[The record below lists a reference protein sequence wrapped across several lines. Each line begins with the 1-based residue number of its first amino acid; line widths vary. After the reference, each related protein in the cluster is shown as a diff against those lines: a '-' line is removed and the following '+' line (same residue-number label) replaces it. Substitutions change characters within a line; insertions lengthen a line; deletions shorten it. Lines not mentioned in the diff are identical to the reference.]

1 MAATEAKDLNPE
13 IKNTDDAAS
22 KVSGVDLTKAADSQL
37 ATPQATSKTATDL
50 LPTIELVGKPALLE
64 TQPLI
69 GSALVAD
76 TRKGASVD
84 ASLPVL
90 APEQTTKLPEQTT
103 KPAESRLSPEAI
115 NASVD
120 LVKDKLTNYLF
131 LIGAPDTDALART
144 LGPMAQADRQALE
157 AKYQEK
163 FGKSLRD
170 ELKYQLGDGEKFV
183 TIEAMLNRKDGA
195 TNLAGNARIALEVMK
210 EDPERGM
217 RLLRSTLAPL
227 NSSQAAELQ
236 ANYQKDYGKP
246 LTTDI
251 QSVESSRVGENQKAI
266 FSTLLKG
273 VDKIDSAEIVDMAKK
288 AVQSRDLQ
296 MFAGVIGGD
305 LPANVQARAALNS
318 DPEFVAN
325 MRKTFGTTA
334 RGQGLV
340 PNPIAEDYLREGR
353 ISLGTILKA
362 DTAAILPYFQNAAN
376 SDLVFS
382 NATAKERRDYASG
395 RDLVKSGAEPKTI
408 QEQEAKR
415 FYEFIEKS
423 IQSSASG
430 TRRDVLRDELMHGG
444 KTLISGLAE
453 LHKDSTLG
461 FGGGHTTNDLMNRV
475 ENMTAAEW
483 NLLKN
488 PTYKAN
494 LAESLKS
501 YATADEQKQVLALI
515 EAKLNPPGQKP
526 GQPATFEQSQ
536 AVERPL
542 EQYMQHFTASGVTK
556 TSEAV
561 GHIERMT
568 AADASRYQSDPA
580 FKASVD
586 SFASQYLTDRSTG
599 NIPAQLL
606 ASRLLEQTAQTGKP
620 PVLGEVDQFLKARAE
635 KIDSDTSVD
644 SSAANKAQLATIG
657 KVEELMKDP
666 ALLARMQNVLAVQRG
681 EKQGEVSREDDLLY
695 KTFSAALGTPGN
707 FAYLLTDGKGQS
719 YIGTKVAL
727 SGGLA
732 GDWLVGRYPDLAKL
746 PEADRSRIRE
756 SLPLPEQKILDNVIA
771 QNGKADLTDNLRSLV
786 LDGGSLKD
794 FQADLAKL
802 SPEQQTQLK
811 ADYSRKYGGDLDQDL
826 FSSIS
831 KREGLSPE
839 KQQVLRNTIAQNGQ
853 PQLVDQLRSF
863 VLGDD
868 KKFQDFQSQL
878 ATLTTPQKQEL
889 KSEYQKRYGGT
900 LDNDFLGKVDAAHS
914 EQYSRY
920 LTASNTDGMQSFFD
934 RMNKFAPLSVGDGT
948 SLGQERMLQVNEGV
962 LKQFNANMEK
972 LPPAVQEAL
981 AEYYSKTYQN
991 NLDSNEKYA
1000 HFVADVTLTT
1010 ASIAAAIA
1018 LAGPTGG
1025 ISLAALATREGA
1037 TLATKLVVAGA
1048 TAGAIARP
1056 AMIASMENGT
1066 FDYSA
1071 ENLTK
1076 QGLIGAVQGAL
1087 IAPIGL
1093 GAKVGI
1099 AAKDAEIAASTI
1111 ARETAEQNLSQRLAV
1126 SNIERQTVERQAAE
1140 RQAAE
1145 HQALEQAAAPKVEQ
1159 IAVPE
1164 VLPEVVPA
1172 AVPKLVPQLET
1183 AAVKETIEVAPVSAA
1198 DSRLAQEV
1206 AQINPRTIETAEG
1219 AIKPAV
1225 PAVAEKKVVAETIEP
1240 AAAEVVAPAVESKV
1254 AAEVITPAV
1263 ESKVAAEVI
1272 TPAVESKVAAAALS
1286 DQAAAKTLAE
1296 RAATERAATERAATE
1311 RAATER
1317 AATERAATERAATER
1332 AATER
1337 AATERAATERAATER
1352 AATERAAT
1360 ERAATER
1367 AAAERVAAEKAA
1379 AAQTTKEAVV
1389 APLVP
1394 PVVARAAV
1402 PEVAAEVLP
1411 KPVPLEKETKPEA
1424 VALKPS
1430 DNLIQLATVRRGE
1443 GPWQSAE
1450 RILATDGKRHSVAE
1464 VRALTRAIQATFKN
1478 DNNGN
1483 GDMSGLK
1490 VKYNFVTEK
1499 NYEALINAVQDQNVK
1514 NLLISLANQP
1524 ASSNFTAN
1532 QKVRAS

>member
-1 MAATEAKDLNPE
+1 MAAADANAKDLKPE
-13 IKNTDDAAS
+13 IKKPDDVTS
-22 KVSGVDLTKAADSQL
+22 KVTGVDLTKAADSKL
-37 ATPQATSKTATDL
+37 ATPQANSKTATDL
-50 LPTIELVGKPALLE
+50 LPTVELVGKPALLE

-103 KPAESRLSPEAI
+103 KPTESRLSPEAI

-157 AKYQEK
+157 TKYQEK

-251 QSVESSRVGENQKAI
+251 QSIESSRVGENQKAI

-318 DPEFVAN
+318 DPEFIAN
-325 MRKTFGTTA
+325 MRKTFGTIA

-586 SFASQYLTDRSTG
+586 SFASQYLTDRSSG

-606 ASRLLEQTAQTGKP
+606 ARRLLEQTAQTGKP

-635 KIDSDTSVD
+635 KIDSDTSLE
-644 SSAANKAQLATIG
+644 SSSANKAQLATIG

-681 EKQGEVSREDDLLY
+681 EKQGEVNREDDLLY

-1056 AMIASMENGT
+1056 AMIASMGNGT

-1159 IAVPE
+1159 IAVPEVLPQVVPEVLPEEVLPE

-1272 TPAVESKVAAAALS
+1272 TPAVESKVAAEALS

-1296 RAATERAATERAATE
+1296 RAATERAAAERAATERAAAERAAAERAAAERAATE

-1317 AATERAATERAATER
+1317 AAA
-1332 AATER
+1332 
-1337 AATERAATERAATER
+1337 
-1352 AATERAAT
+1352 
-1360 ERAATER
+1360 ER

-1411 KPVPLEKETKPEA
+1411 KPEPVEKETKPEA
-1424 VALKPS
+1424 VTLKPS

-1524 ASSNFTAN
+1524 APSNFTAN
-1532 QKVRAS
+1532 QNVRAS

>member
-1 MAATEAKDLNPE
+1 MASAEAKELIPE
-13 IKNTDDAAS
+13 IKNTDDAPS
-22 KVSGVDLTKAADSQL
+22 KVTGVDLTKAADSQL
-37 ATPQATSKTATDL
+37 ATPQAASKTATDL

-64 TQPLI
+64 TQPQI
-69 GSALVAD
+69 GSPLVAD
-76 TRKGASVD
+76 TRKGATVD
-84 ASLPVL
+84 ASLPAL
-90 APEQTTKLPEQTT
+90 APEQTTKLPEQNT
-103 KPAESRLSPEAI
+103 KLAESRLSAEAI

-157 AKYQEK
+157 ARYQEK

-170 ELKYQLGDGEKFV
+170 ELKYQLGSGEKFA
-183 TIEAMLNRKDGA
+183 TIEAMLNRKDGT

-210 EDPERGM
+210 GDPERGM

-273 VDKIDSAEIVDMAKK
+273 VDKINSAEIVDMAKK

-325 MRKTFGTTA
+325 MRKSFGTTS
-334 RGQGLV
+334 RGRGTV

-362 DTAAILPYFQNAAN
+362 DTSAILPYFQNAAN

-382 NATAKERRDYASG
+382 NATGKERRDYASG
-395 RDLVKSGAEPKTI
+395 RDIVKSGAEPKTI

-415 FYEFIEKS
+415 FYEFIEKN

-430 TRRDVLRDELMHGG
+430 TRREVLRDQLLHGG

-453 LHKDSTLG
+453 LHKESTLG

-542 EQYMQHFTASGVTK
+542 EQYMQNFTASAVTK

-568 AADASRYQSDPA
+568 AADASRYQNDPA

-586 SFASQYLTDRSTG
+586 SFASKYLTDRSTG

-635 KIDSDTSVD
+635 KIDSDTSLD

-681 EKQGEVSREDDLLY
+681 EKQGAVSREDDLLY

-746 PEADRSRIRE
+746 PEADRNRIRE
-756 SLPLPEQKILDNVIA
+756 SLPLPAQKILDNVIA
-771 QNGKADLTDNLRSLV
+771 QNGKADLSDNLRSLV

-1025 ISLAALATREGA
+1025 ISMAALATREGA

-1056 AMIASMENGT
+1056 TMIAAMENGT

-1071 ENLTK
+1071 ENLTR

-1111 ARETAEQNLSQRLAV
+1111 ARETAEQNLPQRLAV
-1126 SNIERQTVERQAAE
+1126 SNIERQTLERQALERQAVERQTVE

-1145 HQALEQAAAPKVEQ
+1145 HQAVEQAAAPQVEQ

-1164 VLPEVVPA
+1164 VAVKAVPEVAPA
-1172 AVPKLVPQLET
+1172 AAPKLVPQLET

-1206 AQINPRTIETAEG
+1206 AQINPKTIETAEG
-1219 AIKPAV
+1219 AIKPVV
-1225 PAVAEKKVVAETIEP
+1225 PAVAEQKVVAETIEP
-1240 AAAEVVAPAVESKV
+1240 AAAAVVAPAVESKV
-1254 AAEVITPAV
+1254 AAET
-1263 ESKVAAEVI
+1263 
-1272 TPAVESKVAAAALS
+1272 LS
-1286 DQAAAKTLAE
+1286 DQATARALAERSAAE
-1296 RAATERAATERAATE
+1296 RAATERAATERAA
-1311 RAATER
+1311 A
-1317 AATERAATERAATER
+1317 
-1332 AATER
+1332 
-1337 AATERAATERAATER
+1337 ER

-1367 AAAERVAAEKAA
+1367 AAAERAAPERVATERAATERIAAER
-1379 AAQTTKEAVV
+1379 AVV
-1389 APLVP
+1389 ARTPKDAAVTPLVP
-1394 PVVARAAV
+1394 PVVARTAV

-1411 KPVPLEKETKPEA
+1411 KPEPVEKETKPEA

-1499 NYEALINAVQDQNVK
+1499 NFEALINAVQDQNVK
-1514 NLLISLANQP
+1514 NLLISLAN
-1524 ASSNFTAN
+1524 
-1532 QKVRAS
+1532 K

>member
-13 IKNTDDAAS
+13 IKKPTDDVTN
-22 KVSGVDLTKAADSQL
+22 KVTGVDLTKAADSQL
-37 ATPQATSKTATDL
+37 ATPQATSKAATDL
-50 LPTIELVGKPALLE
+50 LPTIELVGKPTLLE

-69 GSALVAD
+69 GSPLVAD
-76 TRKGASVD
+76 NRKGATVD
-84 ASLPVL
+84 AALPAL

-157 AKYQEK
+157 ARYQEK

-170 ELKYQLGDGEKFV
+170 ELKYQLGSGEKFV

-236 ANYQKDYGKP
+236 ANYQEDYGKP

-266 FSTLLKG
+266 FTTLLKG
-273 VDKIDSAEIVDMAKK
+273 VDKIDSAEIVDMAKR

-325 MRKTFGTTA
+325 MRKSFGTTS
-334 RGQGLV
+334 RGRGTV

-362 DTAAILPYFQNAAN
+362 DTSAILPYFQNAAN

-382 NATAKERRDYASG
+382 NATGKERRDYASG
-395 RDLVKSGAEPKTI
+395 RDIVKSGAEPKTI

-415 FYEFIEKS
+415 FYEFIEKN

-430 TRRDVLRDELMHGG
+430 TRREVLRDQLLHGG

-453 LHKDSTLG
+453 LHRDSTLG

-542 EQYMQHFTASGVTK
+542 EQYMQNFTASAVTK

-580 FKASVD
+580 FRASVD
-586 SFASQYLTDRSTG
+586 SFASKYLTDRSTG

-620 PVLGEVDQFLKARAE
+620 PVLGELDQFLKTRAE
-635 KIDSDTSVD
+635 KIDNDTSLD

-681 EKQGEVSREDDLLY
+681 EKQGAVSREDDLLY
-695 KTFSAALGTPGN
+695 KTFTAALGTPGN

-746 PEADRSRIRE
+746 PEADRNRIRE
-756 SLPLPEQKILDNVIA
+756 SLPQPAQKILDNVIA

-794 FQADLAKL
+794 FQADMAKL

-811 ADYSRKYGGDLDQDL
+811 ADYSRKYGGNLDQDL

-900 LDNDFLGKVDAAHS
+900 LDNDFLGKVDAAHT

-1025 ISLAALATREGA
+1025 LSMAALATREGA

-1056 AMIASMENGT
+1056 TMIAAMENGT

-1071 ENLTK
+1071 ENLTR

-1126 SNIERQTVERQAAE
+1126 SNIERQTVERQAVERQTVE

-1164 VLPEVVPA
+1164 VLPEVAPA
-1172 AVPKLVPQLET
+1172 AAPKLVPQLET
-1183 AAVKETIEVAPVSAA
+1183 AAAKETIEVAPVSAA

-1206 AQINPRTIETAEG
+1206 AQINPKTIETAEG
-1219 AIKPAV
+1219 AIKPVV
-1225 PAVAEKKVVAETIEP
+1225 PAVAEQKVVAETIEP
-1240 AAAEVVAPAVESKV
+1240 AAAAVVAPAVESKV
-1254 AAEVITPAV
+1254 AAETLSNQAT
-1263 ESKVAAEVI
+1263 ARALAERS
-1272 TPAVESKVAAAALS
+1272 A
-1286 DQAAAKTLAE
+1286 AE

-1317 AATERAATERAATER
+1317 AATERAATERATTER

-1337 AATERAATERAATER
+1337 I
-1352 AATERAAT
+1352 
-1360 ERAATER
+1360 
-1367 AAAERVAAEKAA
+1367 AAER
-1379 AAQTTKEAVV
+1379 AVV
-1389 APLVP
+1389 ARTPKDAVVTPLVPPLVP
-1394 PVVARAAV
+1394 PVVARTVV

-1411 KPVPLEKETKPEA
+1411 KPEPVEKETKPEA

-1499 NYEALINAVQDQNVK
+1499 NFEALINAVQDQNVK
-1514 NLLISLANQP
+1514 NLLIGLANQNAP
-1524 ASSNFTAN
+1524 SNITAN
-1532 QKVRAS
+1532 QSVRAS

>member
-1 MAATEAKDLNPE
+1 
-13 IKNTDDAAS
+13 
-22 KVSGVDLTKAADSQL
+22 
-37 ATPQATSKTATDL
+37 
-50 LPTIELVGKPALLE
+50 
-64 TQPLI
+64 
-69 GSALVAD
+69 
-76 TRKGASVD
+76 
-84 ASLPVL
+84 
-90 APEQTTKLPEQTT
+90 
-103 KPAESRLSPEAI
+103 
-115 NASVD
+115 
-120 LVKDKLTNYLF
+120 
-131 LIGAPDTDALART
+131 
-144 LGPMAQADRQALE
+144 
-157 AKYQEK
+157 
-163 FGKSLRD
+163 
-170 ELKYQLGDGEKFV
+170 
-183 TIEAMLNRKDGA
+183 
-195 TNLAGNARIALEVMK
+195 
-210 EDPERGM
+210 
-217 RLLRSTLAPL
+217 
-227 NSSQAAELQ
+227 
-236 ANYQKDYGKP
+236 
-246 LTTDI
+246 
-251 QSVESSRVGENQKAI
+251 
-266 FSTLLKG
+266 
-273 VDKIDSAEIVDMAKK
+273 
-288 AVQSRDLQ
+288 
-296 MFAGVIGGD
+296 
-305 LPANVQARAALNS
+305 
-318 DPEFVAN
+318 
-325 MRKTFGTTA
+325 
-334 RGQGLV
+334 
-340 PNPIAEDYLREGR
+340 
-353 ISLGTILKA
+353 
-362 DTAAILPYFQNAAN
+362 
-376 SDLVFS
+376 
-382 NATAKERRDYASG
+382 
-395 RDLVKSGAEPKTI
+395 
-408 QEQEAKR
+408 
-415 FYEFIEKS
+415 
-423 IQSSASG
+423 
-430 TRRDVLRDELMHGG
+430 
-444 KTLISGLAE
+444 
-453 LHKDSTLG
+453 
-461 FGGGHTTNDLMNRV
+461 
-475 ENMTAAEW
+475 
-483 NLLKN
+483 
-488 PTYKAN
+488 
-494 LAESLKS
+494 
-501 YATADEQKQVLALI
+501 
-515 EAKLNPPGQKP
+515 
-526 GQPATFEQSQ
+526 
-536 AVERPL
+536 
-542 EQYMQHFTASGVTK
+542 
-556 TSEAV
+556 
-561 GHIERMT
+561 
-568 AADASRYQSDPA
+568 
-580 FKASVD
+580 
-586 SFASQYLTDRSTG
+586 
-599 NIPAQLL
+599 
-606 ASRLLEQTAQTGKP
+606 
-620 PVLGEVDQFLKARAE
+620 
-635 KIDSDTSVD
+635 
-644 SSAANKAQLATIG
+644 
-657 KVEELMKDP
+657 MKDP
-666 ALLARMQNVLAVQRG
+666 ALLARMQNVLALQRG
-681 EKQGEVSREDDLLY
+681 EKQGQVSREDDLLY
-695 KTFSAALGTPGN
+695 RTFSAALGTPGN

-727 SGGLA
+727 AGGLA

-746 PEADRSRIRE
+746 PAADRSRIRQ

-786 LDGGSLKD
+786 LDGGSLKN

-811 ADYSRKYGGDLDQDL
+811 ADYSRKYGGNLDQDL

-863 VLGDD
+863 VLGDE

-1056 AMIASMENGT
+1056 TMIAAMENGT

-1071 ENLTK
+1071 ENLTR

-1126 SNIERQTVERQAAE
+1126 NNIERQTLERQALE

-1145 HQALEQAAAPKVEQ
+1145 HQAVEQAAAPRVEQ

-1164 VLPEVVPA
+1164 VAVKAVPEVVPE

-1183 AAVKETIEVAPVSAA
+1183 AAVKETIEVAPVSAV

-1219 AIKPAV
+1219 AIKPVV
-1225 PAVAEKKVVAETIEP
+1225 PAVAEQKVVAETIEP
-1240 AAAEVVAPAVESKV
+1240 AAAEVIAPAVESKV
-1254 AAEVITPAV
+1254 AAE
-1263 ESKVAAEVI
+1263 
-1272 TPAVESKVAAAALS
+1272 ALS
-1286 DQAAAKTLAE
+1286 DQAIAKALA
-1296 RAATERAATERAATE
+1296 
-1311 RAATER
+1311 
-1317 AATERAATERAATER
+1317 
-1332 AATER
+1332 
-1337 AATERAATERAATER
+1337 
-1352 AATERAAT
+1352 ERAAT

-1367 AAAERVAAEKAA
+1367 AAAERAATERVAPERVAAERAA
-1379 AAQTTKEAVV
+1379 TERVAAERAVLARTPKDAAV
-1389 APLVP
+1389 TLLVPPLVPPLAP
-1394 PVVARAAV
+1394 PVVARTAVHEAAT
-1402 PEVAAEVLP
+1402 EVLP
-1411 KPVPLEKETKPEA
+1411 KPEPVEKEIKPEA

-1450 RILATDGKRHSVAE
+1450 RILATDGKRNSVAE

-1490 VKYNFVTEK
+1490 VKYSFVTEK
-1499 NYEALINAVQDQNVK
+1499 NFEALINAVQDQNVK
-1514 NLLISLANQP
+1514 NLLISLANKP
-1524 ASSNFTAN
+1524 APSNFTAN
-1532 QKVRAS
+1532 QSVRAS

>member
-1 MAATEAKDLNPE
+1 MAAADANAKDLKPE
-13 IKNTDDAAS
+13 IKKPDDVTS
-22 KVSGVDLTKAADSQL
+22 KVTGVDLTKAADSKL
-37 ATPQATSKTATDL
+37 ATPQANSKTATDL
-50 LPTIELVGKPALLE
+50 LPTVELVGKPALLE

-103 KPAESRLSPEAI
+103 KPTESRLSPEAI

-157 AKYQEK
+157 TKYQEK

-251 QSVESSRVGENQKAI
+251 QSIESSRVGENQKAI

-318 DPEFVAN
+318 DPEFIAN
-325 MRKTFGTTA
+325 MRKTFGTIA

-635 KIDSDTSVD
+635 KIDSDTSLE
-644 SSAANKAQLATIG
+644 SSSANKAQLATIG

-681 EKQGEVSREDDLLY
+681 EKQGEVNREDDLLY

-1056 AMIASMENGT
+1056 AMIASMGNGT

-1159 IAVPE
+1159 IAVPEVLPQVVPEVLPE

-1272 TPAVESKVAAAALS
+1272 TPAVESKVAAEALS

-1296 RAATERAATERAATE
+1296 RAATERAAAERAATE
-1311 RAATER
+1311 RAA
-1317 AATERAATERAATER
+1317 A
-1332 AATER
+1332 
-1337 AATERAATERAATER
+1337 
-1352 AATERAAT
+1352 
-1360 ERAATER
+1360 ER

-1411 KPVPLEKETKPEA
+1411 KPEPVEKETKPEA
-1424 VALKPS
+1424 VTLKPS

-1524 ASSNFTAN
+1524 APSNFTAN
-1532 QKVRAS
+1532 QNVRAS

>member
-13 IKNTDDAAS
+13 IKKPTDDVTN
-22 KVSGVDLTKAADSQL
+22 KVTGVDLTKAADSQL
-37 ATPQATSKTATDL
+37 ATPQATSKAATDL

-76 TRKGASVD
+76 TRKGATVD
-84 ASLPVL
+84 AALPAL

-115 NASVD
+115 NANVD

-170 ELKYQLGDGEKFV
+170 ELKYQLGSGEKFV

-273 VDKIDSAEIVDMAKK
+273 VDKIDSAEIVDMAKR

-325 MRKTFGTTA
+325 MRKSFGTTS
-334 RGQGLV
+334 RGRGTV

-362 DTAAILPYFQNAAN
+362 DTSAILPYFQNAAN

-382 NATAKERRDYASG
+382 NATGKERRDYASG
-395 RDLVKSGAEPKTI
+395 RDIVKSGAEPKTI

-415 FYEFIEKS
+415 FFEFIEKN

-430 TRRDVLRDELMHGG
+430 TRREVLRDQLLHGG

-461 FGGGHTTNDLMNRV
+461 FGGGHTTNDLMKRV

-494 LAESLKS
+494 FAESLKS

-542 EQYMQHFTASGVTK
+542 EQYMQNFTASAVTK

-568 AADASRYQSDPA
+568 AADASRYQNDPA

-586 SFASQYLTDRSTG
+586 SFASKYLTDRSTG

-620 PVLGEVDQFLKARAE
+620 PVLGELDQFLKTRAE
-635 KIDSDTSVD
+635 KIDSDTSLD

-681 EKQGEVSREDDLLY
+681 EKQGAVTREDDLLY
-695 KTFSAALGTPGN
+695 KTFTAALGTPGN

-746 PEADRSRIRE
+746 PEADRNRIRE
-756 SLPLPEQKILDNVIA
+756 SLPQPAQKILDNVIA

-811 ADYSRKYGGDLDQDL
+811 ADYSRKYGGDLNNDL

-1025 ISLAALATREGA
+1025 LSMAALATREGA

-1056 AMIASMENGT
+1056 TMIAAMKNGT

-1071 ENLTK
+1071 ENLTR

-1126 SNIERQTVERQAAE
+1126 SNIERQTVERQTLERQTVE

-1164 VLPEVVPA
+1164 VLPEVAPA
-1172 AVPKLVPQLET
+1172 AAPKLVPQIET
-1183 AAVKETIEVAPVSAA
+1183 AAVKETIEVAPVSAI

-1206 AQINPRTIETAEG
+1206 AQINPKTIETAEG
-1219 AIKPAV
+1219 AIKPVV
-1225 PAVAEKKVVAETIEP
+1225 PAVAEQKVVAETIEP
-1240 AAAEVVAPAVESKV
+1240 AAAAVVAPAVESKV
-1254 AAEVITPAV
+1254 AAE
-1263 ESKVAAEVI
+1263 
-1272 TPAVESKVAAAALS
+1272 ALS
-1286 DQAAAKTLAE
+1286 DQATAKALAE

-1317 AATERAATERAATER
+1317 I
-1332 AATER
+1332 
-1337 AATERAATERAATER
+1337 
-1352 AATERAAT
+1352 
-1360 ERAATER
+1360 
-1367 AAAERVAAEKAA
+1367 AAER
-1379 AAQTTKEAVV
+1379 AVV
-1389 APLVP
+1389 ARTPKDAVVTPLVPPLVP
-1394 PVVARAAV
+1394 PVIARTVV

-1411 KPVPLEKETKPEA
+1411 KPEPVEKETKPEA

-1499 NYEALINAVQDQNVK
+1499 NFEALINAVQDQNVK
-1514 NLLISLANQP
+1514 NLLIGLANQNAP
-1524 ASSNFTAN
+1524 SNITAN
-1532 QKVRAS
+1532 QIVRAS

>member
-1 MAATEAKDLNPE
+1 
-13 IKNTDDAAS
+13 
-22 KVSGVDLTKAADSQL
+22 
-37 ATPQATSKTATDL
+37 
-50 LPTIELVGKPALLE
+50 
-64 TQPLI
+64 
-69 GSALVAD
+69 
-76 TRKGASVD
+76 
-84 ASLPVL
+84 
-90 APEQTTKLPEQTT
+90 
-103 KPAESRLSPEAI
+103 
-115 NASVD
+115 
-120 LVKDKLTNYLF
+120 
-131 LIGAPDTDALART
+131 
-144 LGPMAQADRQALE
+144 
-157 AKYQEK
+157 
-163 FGKSLRD
+163 
-170 ELKYQLGDGEKFV
+170 
-183 TIEAMLNRKDGA
+183 
-195 TNLAGNARIALEVMK
+195 
-210 EDPERGM
+210 
-217 RLLRSTLAPL
+217 
-227 NSSQAAELQ
+227 
-236 ANYQKDYGKP
+236 
-246 LTTDI
+246 
-251 QSVESSRVGENQKAI
+251 
-266 FSTLLKG
+266 
-273 VDKIDSAEIVDMAKK
+273 
-288 AVQSRDLQ
+288 
-296 MFAGVIGGD
+296 
-305 LPANVQARAALNS
+305 
-318 DPEFVAN
+318 
-325 MRKTFGTTA
+325 
-334 RGQGLV
+334 V

-362 DTAAILPYFQNAAN
+362 DTSAILPYFQNAAN

-382 NATAKERRDYASG
+382 NATGKERRDYASG
-395 RDLVKSGAEPKTI
+395 RDIVKSGAEPKTI

-415 FYEFIEKS
+415 FYEFIEKN

-430 TRRDVLRDELMHGG
+430 TRREVLRDQLLHGG

-453 LHKDSTLG
+453 LHKESTLG

-542 EQYMQHFTASGVTK
+542 EQYMQNFTASAVTK

-568 AADASRYQSDPA
+568 AADASRYQNDPA

-586 SFASQYLTDRSTG
+586 SFASKYLTDRSTG

-635 KIDSDTSVD
+635 KIDSDTSLD

-681 EKQGEVSREDDLLY
+681 EKQGAVSREDDLLY

-746 PEADRSRIRE
+746 PEADRNRIRE
-756 SLPLPEQKILDNVIA
+756 SLPLPAQKILDNVIA
-771 QNGKADLTDNLRSLV
+771 QNGKADLSDNLRSLV

-1025 ISLAALATREGA
+1025 ISMAALATREGA

-1056 AMIASMENGT
+1056 TMIAAMENGT

-1071 ENLTK
+1071 ENLTR

-1111 ARETAEQNLSQRLAV
+1111 ARETAEQNLPQRLAV
-1126 SNIERQTVERQAAE
+1126 SNIERQTLERQALERQAVERQTVE

-1145 HQALEQAAAPKVEQ
+1145 HQAVEQAAAPQVEQ

-1164 VLPEVVPA
+1164 VAVKAVPEVAPA
-1172 AVPKLVPQLET
+1172 AAPKLVPQLET

-1206 AQINPRTIETAEG
+1206 AQINPKTIETAEG
-1219 AIKPAV
+1219 AIKPVV
-1225 PAVAEKKVVAETIEP
+1225 PAVAEQKVVAETIEP
-1240 AAAEVVAPAVESKV
+1240 AAAAVVAPAVESKV
-1254 AAEVITPAV
+1254 AAET
-1263 ESKVAAEVI
+1263 
-1272 TPAVESKVAAAALS
+1272 LS
-1286 DQAAAKTLAE
+1286 DQATARALAERSAAE
-1296 RAATERAATERAATE
+1296 RAATERAATERAA
-1311 RAATER
+1311 A
-1317 AATERAATERAATER
+1317 
-1332 AATER
+1332 
-1337 AATERAATERAATER
+1337 ER

-1367 AAAERVAAEKAA
+1367 AAAERAAPERVATERAATERIAAER
-1379 AAQTTKEAVV
+1379 AVV
-1389 APLVP
+1389 ARTPKDAAVTPLVP
-1394 PVVARAAV
+1394 PVVARTAV

-1411 KPVPLEKETKPEA
+1411 KPEPVEKETKPEA

-1499 NYEALINAVQDQNVK
+1499 NFEALINAVQDQNVK
-1514 NLLISLANQP
+1514 NLLISLAN
-1524 ASSNFTAN
+1524 
-1532 QKVRAS
+1532 K

>member
-1 MAATEAKDLNPE
+1 
-13 IKNTDDAAS
+13 
-22 KVSGVDLTKAADSQL
+22 
-37 ATPQATSKTATDL
+37 
-50 LPTIELVGKPALLE
+50 
-64 TQPLI
+64 
-69 GSALVAD
+69 
-76 TRKGASVD
+76 
-84 ASLPVL
+84 
-90 APEQTTKLPEQTT
+90 
-103 KPAESRLSPEAI
+103 
-115 NASVD
+115 
-120 LVKDKLTNYLF
+120 
-131 LIGAPDTDALART
+131 
-144 LGPMAQADRQALE
+144 
-157 AKYQEK
+157 
-163 FGKSLRD
+163 
-170 ELKYQLGDGEKFV
+170 
-183 TIEAMLNRKDGA
+183 
-195 TNLAGNARIALEVMK
+195 
-210 EDPERGM
+210 
-217 RLLRSTLAPL
+217 
-227 NSSQAAELQ
+227 
-236 ANYQKDYGKP
+236 
-246 LTTDI
+246 
-251 QSVESSRVGENQKAI
+251 
-266 FSTLLKG
+266 
-273 VDKIDSAEIVDMAKK
+273 
-288 AVQSRDLQ
+288 
-296 MFAGVIGGD
+296 
-305 LPANVQARAALNS
+305 
-318 DPEFVAN
+318 
-325 MRKTFGTTA
+325 
-334 RGQGLV
+334 
-340 PNPIAEDYLREGR
+340 
-353 ISLGTILKA
+353 
-362 DTAAILPYFQNAAN
+362 
-376 SDLVFS
+376 
-382 NATAKERRDYASG
+382 
-395 RDLVKSGAEPKTI
+395 
-408 QEQEAKR
+408 
-415 FYEFIEKS
+415 
-423 IQSSASG
+423 
-430 TRRDVLRDELMHGG
+430 
-444 KTLISGLAE
+444 
-453 LHKDSTLG
+453 
-461 FGGGHTTNDLMNRV
+461 
-475 ENMTAAEW
+475 
-483 NLLKN
+483 
-488 PTYKAN
+488 
-494 LAESLKS
+494 
-501 YATADEQKQVLALI
+501 
-515 EAKLNPPGQKP
+515 
-526 GQPATFEQSQ
+526 
-536 AVERPL
+536 
-542 EQYMQHFTASGVTK
+542 
-556 TSEAV
+556 
-561 GHIERMT
+561 MT
-568 AADASRYQSDPA
+568 AADASRYQNDPA

-586 SFASQYLTDRSTG
+586 SFASKYLTDRSTG

-635 KIDSDTSVD
+635 KIDSDTSLD

-681 EKQGEVSREDDLLY
+681 EKQGAVSREDDLLY

-746 PEADRSRIRE
+746 PEADRNRIRE
-756 SLPLPEQKILDNVIA
+756 SLPLPAQKILDNVIA
-771 QNGKADLTDNLRSLV
+771 QNGKADLSDNLRSLV

-1025 ISLAALATREGA
+1025 ISMAALATREGA

-1056 AMIASMENGT
+1056 TMIAAMENGT

-1071 ENLTK
+1071 ENLTR

-1111 ARETAEQNLSQRLAV
+1111 ARETAEQNLPQRLAV
-1126 SNIERQTVERQAAE
+1126 SNIERQTLERQALERQAVERQTVE

-1145 HQALEQAAAPKVEQ
+1145 HQAVEQAAAPQVEQ

-1164 VLPEVVPA
+1164 VAVKAVPEVAPA
-1172 AVPKLVPQLET
+1172 AAPKLVPQLET

-1206 AQINPRTIETAEG
+1206 AQINPKTIETAEG
-1219 AIKPAV
+1219 AIKPVV
-1225 PAVAEKKVVAETIEP
+1225 PAVAEQKVVAETIEP
-1240 AAAEVVAPAVESKV
+1240 AAAAVVAPAVESKV
-1254 AAEVITPAV
+1254 AAET
-1263 ESKVAAEVI
+1263 
-1272 TPAVESKVAAAALS
+1272 LS
-1286 DQAAAKTLAE
+1286 DQATARALAERSAAE
-1296 RAATERAATERAATE
+1296 RAATERAATERAA
-1311 RAATER
+1311 A
-1317 AATERAATERAATER
+1317 
-1332 AATER
+1332 
-1337 AATERAATERAATER
+1337 ER

-1367 AAAERVAAEKAA
+1367 AAAERAAPERVATERAATERIAAER
-1379 AAQTTKEAVV
+1379 AVV
-1389 APLVP
+1389 ARTPKDAAVTPLVP
-1394 PVVARAAV
+1394 PVVARTAV

-1411 KPVPLEKETKPEA
+1411 KPEPVEKETKPEA

-1499 NYEALINAVQDQNVK
+1499 NFEALINAVQDQNVK
-1514 NLLISLANQP
+1514 NLLISLAN
-1524 ASSNFTAN
+1524 
-1532 QKVRAS
+1532 K

>member
-13 IKNTDDAAS
+13 IKNTDDATS

-76 TRKGASVD
+76 TRKGATVN

-475 ENMTAAEW
+475 ENMTATEW

-542 EQYMQHFTASGVTK
+542 EQYMQNFTASGVTK

-1164 VLPEVVPA
+1164 VLPQVVPEVLPEVVPA
-1172 AVPKLVPQLET
+1172 AVPKLLPQLET

-1254 AAEVITPAV
+1254 AAQ
-1263 ESKVAAEVI
+1263 VI

-1296 RAATERAATERAATE
+1296 RAATERAAA
-1311 RAATER
+1311 
-1317 AATERAATERAATER
+1317 ERAATERAATER

>member
-13 IKNTDDAAS
+13 IKKTDDATP
-22 KVSGVDLTKAADSQL
+22 KVTGVDLTKAADSQL

-50 LPTIELVGKPALLE
+50 LPTVELVGKPALLE

-76 TRKGASVD
+76 TRKGATVD

-170 ELKYQLGDGEKFV
+170 ELKYQLGNGEKFV

-227 NSSQAAELQ
+227 NSSQSAELQ

-318 DPEFVAN
+318 EPEFVAN
-325 MRKTFGTTA
+325 MRKSFGTTA

-501 YATADEQKQVLALI
+501 YATVDEQKQVLAII

-542 EQYMQHFTASGVTK
+542 EQYMQNFTASGVTK

-568 AADASRYQSDPA
+568 AADASRYQNDPA

-635 KIDSDTSVD
+635 KIDSDTSLD

-746 PEADRSRIRE
+746 PEADRSRIRA
-756 SLPLPEQKILDNVIA
+756 SLPQPEQKILDNVIA

-831 KREGLSPE
+831 KREALSPE

-1056 AMIASMENGT
+1056 TMIASMENGT

-1126 SNIERQTVERQAAE
+1126 SNIERQTVERQTVE
-1140 RQAAE
+1140 RQTVEHQAAE

-1159 IAVPE
+1159 ISVPE
-1164 VLPEVVPA
+1164 VLPQVVPEVVPA
-1172 AVPKLVPQLET
+1172 AVPKLAPQLET
-1183 AAVKETIEVAPVSAA
+1183 AAVKETIEVAPVSAV

-1206 AQINPRTIETAEG
+1206 AQINPKTVETAEG
-1219 AIKPAV
+1219 VIKPVV
-1225 PAVAEKKVVAETIEP
+1225 PAVVEKKVVAETIEP
-1240 AAAEVVAPAVESKV
+1240 AAAEVVTPAVESKVATAVIPPAVESKV
-1254 AAEVITPAV
+1254 AAE
-1263 ESKVAAEVI
+1263 
-1272 TPAVESKVAAAALS
+1272 ALS
-1286 DQAAAKTLAE
+1286 DQATAKTLAE
-1296 RAATERAATERAATE
+1296 RAAA
-1311 RAATER
+1311 
-1317 AATERAATERAATER
+1317 
-1332 AATER
+1332 
-1337 AATERAATERAATER
+1337 
-1352 AATERAAT
+1352 ERAAT

-1367 AAAERVAAEKAA
+1367 AAAERAATERAATERATTERAATERAAAERAATERAAAERAIAERVAAEKAA
-1379 AAQTTKEAVV
+1379 AEQTTKEAVV
-1389 APLVP
+1389 TPLVP

-1411 KPVPLEKETKPEA
+1411 KPEAVEKETKPEA

-1524 ASSNFTAN
+1524 APSNFTAN
-1532 QKVRAS
+1532 QNVRAS

>member
-13 IKNTDDAAS
+13 IKKTADDATS
-22 KVSGVDLTKAADSQL
+22 KVTGVDLTKPADSQL

-50 LPTIELVGKPALLE
+50 LPTVELVGKPAVLE

-69 GSALVAD
+69 GSPLVAD
-76 TRKGASVD
+76 TRKGATVD
-84 ASLPVL
+84 ASLPAL

-144 LGPMAQADRQALE
+144 LGPMAQSDRQALE

-170 ELKYQLGDGEKFV
+170 ELKYQLGNGEKFV

-266 FSTLLKG
+266 FSILLKG

-325 MRKTFGTTA
+325 MRKSFGTTA

-488 PTYKAN
+488 PTYKSN

-542 EQYMQHFTASGVTK
+542 EQYMQNFTASGVTK

-635 KIDSDTSVD
+635 KIDSDTSLD

-681 EKQGEVSREDDLLY
+681 EKKGEVSREDDLLY

-707 FAYLLTDGKGQS
+707 FAYLLSDGKGQS

-746 PEADRSRIRE
+746 PEADRSRIRQ

-811 ADYSRKYGGDLDQDL
+811 ADYSRKYGGDLNNDL

-839 KQQVLRNTIAQNGQ
+839 KQEVLRNTIAQNGQ

-868 KKFQDFQSQL
+868 KKFQDFQTQL

-1056 AMIASMENGT
+1056 TMIASMENGT

-1126 SNIERQTVERQAAE
+1126 SNIERQTVERQTVE
-1140 RQAAE
+1140 RQAIERQAVERQVTE

-1164 VLPEVVPA
+1164 VIPQVVPEVVPA
-1172 AVPKLVPQLET
+1172 AVPKLVPQIET
-1183 AAVKETIEVAPVSAA
+1183 TAVKETIEVSPVSAA

-1206 AQINPRTIETAEG
+1206 AQINPRNIETAEG
-1219 AIKPAV
+1219 AIKPVV
-1225 PAVAEKKVVAETIEP
+1225 PAVVEKEVVAETIEP
-1240 AAAEVVAPAVESKV
+1240 AAAAVVAPAVESKV
-1254 AAEVITPAV
+1254 AAEAITPAV
-1263 ESKVAAEVI
+1263 ESKVAAE
-1272 TPAVESKVAAAALS
+1272 ALS
-1286 DQAAAKTLAE
+1286 DQATAKAL
-1296 RAATERAATERAATE
+1296 TERAASERAA
-1311 RAATER
+1311 A
-1317 AATERAATERAATER
+1317 
-1332 AATER
+1332 
-1337 AATERAATERAATER
+1337 
-1352 AATERAAT
+1352 

-1367 AAAERVAAEKAA
+1367 AAAERAAAERAATERAAAERAAAERATAERAVTERAATERVAAERAVVARTPKD
-1379 AAQTTKEAVV
+1379 AVV

-1394 PVVARAAV
+1394 PVVARTAV

-1411 KPVPLEKETKPEA
+1411 KPEPVEKESKPEA

-1524 ASSNFTAN
+1524 APSNFTAN
-1532 QKVRAS
+1532 QNVRAS

>member
-1 MAATEAKDLNPE
+1 
-13 IKNTDDAAS
+13 
-22 KVSGVDLTKAADSQL
+22 
-37 ATPQATSKTATDL
+37 
-50 LPTIELVGKPALLE
+50 
-64 TQPLI
+64 
-69 GSALVAD
+69 
-76 TRKGASVD
+76 
-84 ASLPVL
+84 
-90 APEQTTKLPEQTT
+90 
-103 KPAESRLSPEAI
+103 
-115 NASVD
+115 
-120 LVKDKLTNYLF
+120 
-131 LIGAPDTDALART
+131 
-144 LGPMAQADRQALE
+144 
-157 AKYQEK
+157 
-163 FGKSLRD
+163 
-170 ELKYQLGDGEKFV
+170 
-183 TIEAMLNRKDGA
+183 
-195 TNLAGNARIALEVMK
+195 
-210 EDPERGM
+210 
-217 RLLRSTLAPL
+217 
-227 NSSQAAELQ
+227 
-236 ANYQKDYGKP
+236 
-246 LTTDI
+246 
-251 QSVESSRVGENQKAI
+251 
-266 FSTLLKG
+266 LKG
-273 VDKIDSAEIVDMAKK
+273 VDKINSAEIVDMAKK

-325 MRKTFGTTA
+325 MRKSFGTTS
-334 RGQGLV
+334 RGRGTV

-362 DTAAILPYFQNAAN
+362 DTSAILPYFQNAAN

-382 NATAKERRDYASG
+382 NATGKERRDYASG
-395 RDLVKSGAEPKTI
+395 RDIVKSGAEPKTI

-415 FYEFIEKS
+415 FYEFIEKN

-430 TRRDVLRDELMHGG
+430 TRREVLRDQLLHGG

-453 LHKDSTLG
+453 LHKESTLG

-542 EQYMQHFTASGVTK
+542 EQYMQNFTASAVTK

-568 AADASRYQSDPA
+568 AADASRYQNDPA

-586 SFASQYLTDRSTG
+586 SFASKYLTDRSTG

-635 KIDSDTSVD
+635 KIDSDTSLD

-681 EKQGEVSREDDLLY
+681 EKQGAVSREDDLLY

-746 PEADRSRIRE
+746 PEADRNRIRE
-756 SLPLPEQKILDNVIA
+756 SLPLPAQKILDNVIA
-771 QNGKADLTDNLRSLV
+771 QNGKADLSDNLRSLV

-1025 ISLAALATREGA
+1025 ISMAALATREGA

-1056 AMIASMENGT
+1056 TMIAAMENGT

-1071 ENLTK
+1071 ENLTR

-1111 ARETAEQNLSQRLAV
+1111 ARETAEQNLPQRLAV
-1126 SNIERQTVERQAAE
+1126 SNIERQTLERQALERQAVERQTVE

-1145 HQALEQAAAPKVEQ
+1145 HQAVEQAAAPQVEQ

-1164 VLPEVVPA
+1164 VAVKAVPEVAPA
-1172 AVPKLVPQLET
+1172 AAPKLVPQLET

-1206 AQINPRTIETAEG
+1206 AQINPKTIETAEG
-1219 AIKPAV
+1219 AIKPVV
-1225 PAVAEKKVVAETIEP
+1225 PAVAEQKVVAETIEP
-1240 AAAEVVAPAVESKV
+1240 AAAAVVAPAVESKV
-1254 AAEVITPAV
+1254 AAET
-1263 ESKVAAEVI
+1263 
-1272 TPAVESKVAAAALS
+1272 LS
-1286 DQAAAKTLAE
+1286 DQATARALAERSAAE
-1296 RAATERAATERAATE
+1296 RAATERAATERAA
-1311 RAATER
+1311 A
-1317 AATERAATERAATER
+1317 
-1332 AATER
+1332 
-1337 AATERAATERAATER
+1337 ER

-1367 AAAERVAAEKAA
+1367 AAAERAAPERVATERAATERIAAER
-1379 AAQTTKEAVV
+1379 AVV
-1389 APLVP
+1389 ARTPKDAAVTPLVP
-1394 PVVARAAV
+1394 PVVARTAV

-1411 KPVPLEKETKPEA
+1411 KPEPVEKETKPEA

-1499 NYEALINAVQDQNVK
+1499 NFEALINAVQDQNVK
-1514 NLLISLANQP
+1514 NLLISLAN
-1524 ASSNFTAN
+1524 
-1532 QKVRAS
+1532 K

>member
-13 IKNTDDAAS
+13 IKKTADDATS
-22 KVSGVDLTKAADSQL
+22 KVTGVDLTKAADSQL
-37 ATPQATSKTATDL
+37 ATPQATSKAAKDL
-50 LPTIELVGKPALLE
+50 LPAVELVGKPALLE

-69 GSALVAD
+69 GSPLVAD
-76 TRKGASVD
+76 NRKGATVD
-84 ASLPVL
+84 ASLPAL

-170 ELKYQLGDGEKFV
+170 ELKYQLGSGEKFV

-251 QSVESSRVGENQKAI
+251 QNVESSRVGENQKAI

-325 MRKTFGTTA
+325 MRKSFGTTA

-362 DTAAILPYFQNAAN
+362 DTSAILPYFQNAAN

-382 NATAKERRDYASG
+382 NATGKERRDYASG
-395 RDLVKSGAEPKTI
+395 RDIVKSGAEPKTI

-415 FYEFIEKS
+415 FYEFIEKN

-526 GQPATFEQSQ
+526 GQPGTFEQSQ

-542 EQYMQHFTASGVTK
+542 EQYMQNFTASAVSK

-586 SFASQYLTDRSTG
+586 SFASKYLTDRSTG

-606 ASRLLEQTAQTGKP
+606 TSRLLEQTAQTGKP
-620 PVLGEVDQFLKARAE
+620 PVLGELDQFLKTRAE
-635 KIDSDTSVD
+635 KIDSDTSLD
-644 SSAANKAQLATIG
+644 SSASNKAQLATIG

-695 KTFSAALGTPGN
+695 KTFTAALGTPGN

-756 SLPLPEQKILDNVIA
+756 SLPQPEQKILDNVIA

-794 FQADLAKL
+794 FQADLAEL

-811 ADYSRKYGGDLDQDL
+811 ADYSKKYGGDLDQDL

-868 KKFQDFQSQL
+868 KKFQDFQTQL

-1056 AMIASMENGT
+1056 TMIASMENGT

-1071 ENLTK
+1071 ENLTR

-1126 SNIERQTVERQAAE
+1126 SNIERQTVERQTVE
-1140 RQAAE
+1140 RQAVERQVTE

-1159 IAVPE
+1159 IAVPDVIPQIVPE
-1164 VLPEVVPA
+1164 VVPEVVPA

-1225 PAVAEKKVVAETIEP
+1225 PAVAEQKVVAETIKP

-1254 AAEVITPAV
+1254 AAEVVAPAV
-1263 ESKVAAEVI
+1263 ESKVAAE
-1272 TPAVESKVAAAALS
+1272 PLS
-1286 DQAAAKTLAE
+1286 DQATAKTLAE

-1311 RAATER
+1311 RAA
-1317 AATERAATERAATER
+1317 A
-1332 AATER
+1332 
-1337 AATERAATERAATER
+1337 
-1352 AATERAAT
+1352 
-1360 ERAATER
+1360 ER

-1379 AAQTTKEAVV
+1379 AEQTTKEAVV

-1394 PVVARAAV
+1394 PVVARTAV

-1411 KPVPLEKETKPEA
+1411 KPEAVEKETKPEA

-1514 NLLISLANQP
+1514 NLLISLANKP
-1524 ASSNFTAN
+1524 APSNITAN
-1532 QKVRAS
+1532 QNVRAS

>member
-13 IKNTDDAAS
+13 IKKPTDDVTN
-22 KVSGVDLTKAADSQL
+22 KVTGVDLTKAADSQL
-37 ATPQATSKTATDL
+37 ATPQATSKAATDL

-69 GSALVAD
+69 GSPLVAD
-76 TRKGASVD
+76 NRKGATVD
-84 ASLPVL
+84 AALPAL

-157 AKYQEK
+157 ARYQEK

-170 ELKYQLGDGEKFV
+170 ELKYQLGSGEKFV

-266 FSTLLKG
+266 FTTLLKG
-273 VDKIDSAEIVDMAKK
+273 VDKIDSAEIIDMAKK

-325 MRKTFGTTA
+325 MRKSFGTTS
-334 RGQGLV
+334 RGRGTV

-362 DTAAILPYFQNAAN
+362 DTSAILPYFQNAAN

-382 NATAKERRDYASG
+382 NATGKERRDYASG
-395 RDLVKSGAEPKTI
+395 RDIVKSGAEPKTI

-415 FYEFIEKS
+415 FYEFIEKN

-430 TRRDVLRDELMHGG
+430 TRREVLRDQLLHGG

-542 EQYMQHFTASGVTK
+542 EQYMQNFTASAVTK

-580 FKASVD
+580 FRASVD
-586 SFASQYLTDRSTG
+586 SFASKYLTDRSTG

-620 PVLGEVDQFLKARAE
+620 PVLGELDQFLKTRAE
-635 KIDSDTSVD
+635 KIDNDTSLD

-681 EKQGEVSREDDLLY
+681 EKQGAVSREDDLLY
-695 KTFSAALGTPGN
+695 KTFTAALGTPGN

-746 PEADRSRIRE
+746 PEADRNRIRE
-756 SLPLPEQKILDNVIA
+756 SLPQPAQKILDNLIA

-786 LDGGSLKD
+786 LDGGYLKD
-794 FQADLAKL
+794 FQADLGKL

-811 ADYSRKYGGDLDQDL
+811 ADYSRKYGGNLDQDL

-900 LDNDFLGKVDAAHS
+900 LDNDFLGKVDAAHT

-1025 ISLAALATREGA
+1025 LSMAALATREGA

-1056 AMIASMENGT
+1056 TMIAAMENGT

-1071 ENLTK
+1071 ENLTR

-1111 ARETAEQNLSQRLAV
+1111 ARQTAEQNLSQRLAV
-1126 SNIERQTVERQAAE
+1126 SNIERQTLERQALE

-1159 IAVPE
+1159 IAVPD
-1164 VLPEVVPA
+1164 VIPQVVPEVVPEVVPQ

-1183 AAVKETIEVAPVSAA
+1183 AAVRETIEVAPVSAA

-1206 AQINPRTIETAEG
+1206 AQINPKTIETAEG
-1219 AIKPAV
+1219 AIKPVV
-1225 PAVAEKKVVAETIEP
+1225 PAVAEKEVVAETIEP
-1240 AAAEVVAPAVESKV
+1240 AAAAVVAPAVESKV
-1254 AAEVITPAV
+1254 AAE
-1263 ESKVAAEVI
+1263 
-1272 TPAVESKVAAAALS
+1272 ALS
-1286 DQAAAKTLAE
+1286 DQATARALAE
-1296 RAATERAATERAATE
+1296 RAATERAAA
-1311 RAATER
+1311 
-1317 AATERAATERAATER
+1317 
-1332 AATER
+1332 ER

-1367 AAAERVAAEKAA
+1367 AAAERAATERAATERAATERAATERAATEGVATERVAAERVAAEKAIVARTPKDA
-1379 AAQTTKEAVV
+1379 AVT
-1389 APLVP
+1389 PLVP
-1394 PVVARAAV
+1394 PVVARTAV
-1402 PEVAAEVLP
+1402 PEAAAEVLP
-1411 KPVPLEKETKPEA
+1411 KPEPVEKETKPEA

-1514 NLLISLANQP
+1514 NLLISLASQ
-1524 ASSNFTAN
+1524 
-1532 QKVRAS
+1532 

>member
-13 IKNTDDAAS
+13 IKKTDDATP
-22 KVSGVDLTKAADSQL
+22 KVTGVDLTKAADSQL

-50 LPTIELVGKPALLE
+50 LPTVELVGKPALLE
-64 TQPLI
+64 SQPLI

-76 TRKGASVD
+76 TRKGATVD

-170 ELKYQLGDGEKFV
+170 ELKYQLGNGEKFV

-325 MRKTFGTTA
+325 MRKSFGTTA

-382 NATAKERRDYASG
+382 NATAKERRDYATG

-542 EQYMQHFTASGVTK
+542 EQYMQNFTASGVTK

-568 AADASRYQSDPA
+568 AADASRYQNDPA

-635 KIDSDTSVD
+635 KIDSDTSLD
-644 SSAANKAQLATIG
+644 SSSANKAQLATIG

-732 GDWLVGRYPDLAKL
+732 GDWLVGRYPDSAKL
-746 PEADRSRIRE
+746 PEADRSRIRA
-756 SLPLPEQKILDNVIA
+756 SLPQPEQKILDNVIA

-831 KREGLSPE
+831 KREALSPE

-1056 AMIASMENGT
+1056 TMIASMENGT

-1126 SNIERQTVERQAAE
+1126 SNIERQTVERQTVERQAVE

-1164 VLPEVVPA
+1164 VLPQVVPEVVPA
-1172 AVPKLVPQLET
+1172 AVPKLAPQLET
-1183 AAVKETIEVAPVSAA
+1183 AAVKETIEVAPVSAV

-1206 AQINPRTIETAEG
+1206 AQINPKTVETAEG
-1219 AIKPAV
+1219 VIKPVV
-1225 PAVAEKKVVAETIEP
+1225 PAVVEKKVVAETIEP

-1254 AAEVITPAV
+1254 AAEVVTPAVESKVATEVIPPAV
-1263 ESKVAAEVI
+1263 ESKVAAE
-1272 TPAVESKVAAAALS
+1272 ALS
-1286 DQAAAKTLAE
+1286 DQATAKTLAERDAAE
-1296 RAATERAATERAATE
+1296 RAATERAATERAA
-1311 RAATER
+1311 A
-1317 AATERAATERAATER
+1317 
-1332 AATER
+1332 
-1337 AATERAATERAATER
+1337 ERAATERAATER

-1367 AAAERVAAEKAA
+1367 AAAERAAAERVAAEKAA
-1379 AAQTTKEAVV
+1379 AEQTTKEAVV

-1402 PEVAAEVLP
+1402 PQVAAEVLP
-1411 KPVPLEKETKPEA
+1411 KPEAVEKETKPEA

-1514 NLLISLANQP
+1514 NLLISLASQP
-1524 ASSNFTAN
+1524 APSNFTAN
-1532 QKVRAS
+1532 QNVRAS